1 MFVAIDARLRGMAHY
16 PQPSRI
22 RAPRVRVPNPEAIN
36 FNLGAMQAKAKL
48 RKLSLTGGLAEFE
61 IPVGEVSLAEVV
73 LNTVSG
79 PVTAL
84 VEFLQPAKE
93 PSRSRPFRFVA
104 LDDVDYERLSST
116 LSTMRRQGLEE

>member
-1 MFVAIDARLRGMAHY
+1 MAHY

-22 RAPRVRVPNPEAIN
+22 RSPRVRVPNPEAIN
-36 FNLGAMQAKAKL
+36 FNLGSTQAKAKL

-93 PSRSRPFRFVA
+93 PSRSRPFRFIA
-104 LDDVDYERLSST
+104 LDDTDYERLSNT